1 MSWNLKSGWR
11 RLGFSFRRVLCL
23 PLRGMLLW
31 REKLPDT
38 WLQKVRVRLGEVLV
52 DHAHLERKAA
62 TTALN
67 LEKYQ
72 ELYAH
77 VSELNAIAIEE
88 LQHFEQVLGLLSER
102 GIPFGQ
108 PMRSPWIS
116 RMMAAVRKGRREQ
129 VIDHLVVCSLIEGR
143 SCEKFQILAE
153 GVRDLDPA
161 LADFYAGL
169 VESEG
174 NHYATYQIL
183 ARGIDEDET
192 RRRLDFFLDL
202 DAELIRQP
210 HDLPLLH

>member
-1 MSWNLKSGWR
+1 
-11 RLGFSFRRVLCL
+11 
-23 PLRGMLLW
+23 MLLW
-31 REKLPDT
+31 RAKLPDC
-38 WLQKVRVRLGEVLV
+38 WLPKVRARLGEVLI

-88 LQHFEQVLGLLSER
+88 LNHFEQVLGLLAER
-102 GIPFGQ
+102 KIPFGQ

-116 RMMAAVRKGRREQ
+116 KMMAAVRKGRREQ
-129 VIDHLVVCSLIEGR
+129 VIDHLIVCSLIEGR

-153 GVRDLDPA
+153 GVRDLDPS

-183 ARGIDEDET
+183 ARNIDEEEA
-192 RRRLDFFLDL
+192 RRRLDYFLDL
-202 DAELIRQP
+202 DALLISQP